1 MKKII
6 FILTLLAAT
15 NSLSYTNE
23 VTKKVIINKP
33 IKYVYRVALEAL
45 NKCNLPSMNFTQY
58 MGAYY
63 DDNDTASITMIGS
76 LGVGDAYKLKKIE
89 GNKTELSYFKWDC
102 LTCTMARAEAKLEKT
117 LKWIEQEEADCNTG
131 DLPAPSQ
138 PIIK

>member
-6 FILTLLAAT
+6 FVLTFLIST
-15 NSLSYTNE
+15 TVFSYTNE

-33 IKYVYRVALEAL
+33 IKYVYRVTLEAL

-102 LTCTMARAEAKLEKT
+102 LTCTMARAEATLEKT
-117 LKWIEQEEADCNTG
+117 LKWIEQEEPDCKSG
-131 DLPAPSQ
+131 DLPSPTQ
-138 PIIK
+138 TIIK